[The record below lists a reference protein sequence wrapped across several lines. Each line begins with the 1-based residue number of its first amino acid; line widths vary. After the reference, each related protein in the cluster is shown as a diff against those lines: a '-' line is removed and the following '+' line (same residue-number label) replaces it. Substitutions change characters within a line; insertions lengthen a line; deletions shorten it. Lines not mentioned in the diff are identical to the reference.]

1 MKAYVERLEQF
12 DNYISKCLVDDDE
25 IADMHRRNARV
36 TVLLMSIAAKEERRS
51 TPLGTFDWLV
61 RIPWS
66 INYPR
71 CLLDS
76 AVNRHVRT
84 VYDIAV
90 GIQTAGIIS
99 KLLRWPFHGGWPW
112 QWTLD
117 FPLMV
122 FSVGSWGVH
131 LITFAAGHRD
141 LSTAFFLLQLASFLV
156 YIWRQVFSNWWDYRW
171 ELSFG
176 FAVGFLC
183 YMVWHG
189 LCRRKSF

>member
-12 DNYISKCLVDDDE
+12 DNCISKCLVDDDE

-36 TVLLMSIAAKEERRS
+36 TVLLKSIAAKEERRN

-90 GIQTAGIIS
+90 GIQTAGVIS
-99 KLLRWPFHGGWPW
+99 KLLLWPFHGGWPW

-122 FSVGSWGVH
+122 FFVGNWGVH
-131 LITFAAGHRD
+131 LIAFAAGHRD

-156 YIWRQVFSNWWDYRW
+156 YIWRQVFPNWWDYHW
-171 ELSFG
+171 ELSFWLPCWIS
-176 FAVGFLC
+176 VL
-183 YMVWHG
+183 HG
-189 LCRRKSF
+189 LAWSVS